1 MRTAGHDWAT
11 TALGQHF
18 AFCLAGCHG
27 RSPFDSCRNYP
38 RVRKSPSMPK
48 KPTHA
53 LQQITPSLDHL
64 VGTGEQGRRHV
75 EAERVGG
82 LKINLKLDRGRLLN
96 REF

>member
-1 MRTAGHDWAT
+1 
-11 TALGQHF
+11 
-18 AFCLAGCHG
+18 
-27 RSPFDSCRNYP
+27 
-38 RVRKSPSMPK
+38 MPK

-53 LQQITPSLDHL
+53 PQQITPSLDHLTPSLDHL

>member
-1 MRTAGHDWAT
+1 
-11 TALGQHF
+11 
-18 AFCLAGCHG
+18 
-27 RSPFDSCRNYP
+27 
-38 RVRKSPSMPK
+38 MPK